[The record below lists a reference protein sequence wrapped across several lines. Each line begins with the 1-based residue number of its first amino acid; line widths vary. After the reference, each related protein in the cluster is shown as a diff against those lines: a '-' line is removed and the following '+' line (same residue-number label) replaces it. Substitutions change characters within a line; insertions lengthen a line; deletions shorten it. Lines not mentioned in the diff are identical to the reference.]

1 MASHDGCALSTPP
14 PFFFFGIH
22 ALQRRLRPRDQV
34 GRGNRGFAGGWRWP
48 VATGFVDGTGKVRCV
63 TPVARTPLNTDFAR
77 RRFSIAYRTFDRL
90 VRSWVCVPHVRPPRS
105 FLGVR
110 PPSSHPLGLWIR
122 HRRRPRHRRGRHHG
136 RPPAIVG
143 ACTEAGLRRD
153 LDSLWGR
160 ASGCPRHEH
169 RARHRPHRQIRYLQH
184 GNSWAPTS

>member
-1 MASHDGCALSTPP
+1 M
-14 PFFFFGIH
+14 
-22 ALQRRLRPRDQV
+22 
-34 GRGNRGFAGGWRWP
+34 
-48 VATGFVDGTGKVRCV
+48 ATGFVDGTGKVRCV

-160 ASGCPRHEH
+160 ASSCPRHEH

-184 GNSWAPTS
+184 GNSWAPTSSYLLSTLTCPPAGSVFQETMGGTERTKRESMRRREGQWLSC